1 MENAKNKV
9 NNAIQKIKSFFNFS
23 WSLPKLKLPHISIS
37 GKFSLNP
44 PSVPK
49 FGIEW
54 YKNGGIMTNPTMFGF
69 NPMSGKAMVGGEA
82 GPEAIL
88 PLSKIPEL
96 MEKMGYLNNNSSST
110 ISINLNVDG
119 KTIANVVAPY
129 SDIINGNRLNLSER
143 GLAL

>member
-1 MENAKNKV
+1 
-9 NNAIQKIKSFFNFS
+9 
-23 WSLPKLKLPHISIS
+23 
-37 GKFSLNP
+37 
-44 PSVPK
+44 
-49 FGIEW
+49 
-54 YKNGGIMTNPTMFGF
+54 
-69 NPMSGKAMVGGEA
+69 MVGGEA

>member
-1 MENAKNKV
+1 M
-9 NNAIQKIKSFFNFS
+9 
-23 WSLPKLKLPHISIS
+23 
-37 GKFSLNP
+37 
-44 PSVPK
+44 
-49 FGIEW
+49 
-54 YKNGGIMTNPTMFGF
+54 
-69 NPMSGKAMVGGEA
+69 
-82 GPEAIL
+82 
-88 PLSKIPEL
+88 SKIPEL